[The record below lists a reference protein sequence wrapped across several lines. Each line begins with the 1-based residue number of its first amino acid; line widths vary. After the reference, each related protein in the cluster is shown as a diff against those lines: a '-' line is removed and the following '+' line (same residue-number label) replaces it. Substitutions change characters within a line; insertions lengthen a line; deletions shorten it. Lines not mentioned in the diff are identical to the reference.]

1 MKSNEQT
8 PTPLQAA
15 AFRQKLMEAEI
26 ISRAW
31 SDATFRAQLEV
42 DPTKALAEAGIPLP
56 EGKTIRILQEEPG
69 TVRIFLPPKPETSV
83 EASDDELA
91 SVAGGGLI
99 DTGKCKHYEDAKKR
113 DSDKFFAG
121 VALACG
127 ALFGVSWG
135 YG

>member
-1 MKSNEQT
+1 
-8 PTPLQAA
+8 
-15 AFRQKLMEAEI
+15 MEAEI